1 MTEHAEGVL
10 TSNAKDDKRWDTGA
24 SILNMDVREAI
35 CVPMRGRYGVV
46 GVIYIDTSSPPQQV
60 EEGGNKFRE
69 EHLKLMIAIAH
80 QAALAVEDTSYYS
93 AMLQAERL
101 AAMGQTIATLSHH
114 IKNILQGI
122 RGGSYLIE
130 MGLADDDKEVTR
142 RGWHIVEKN
151 QGRISN
157 LVLDMLTFSKEREP
171 QLVISSLNNV
181 VADVIELMQS
191 RSDELGV
198 SLSWQAHEEMPELL
212 FDPDGMH
219 RAVLNVVTNALDAC
233 EDVDG
238 GHVTVSTAMSK
249 EKKIVQVIIKDN
261 GSGIPPEE
269 VDKMF
274 TLFVSNKG
282 SRGTGL
288 GLSVSQKICNEHG
301 GQIAV
306 QSAAGEGST
315 FTLEIPMVLPPD
327 DLPAFT
333 SDGSSIQAAQSH

>member
-1 MTEHAEGVL
+1 
-10 TSNAKDDKRWDTGA
+10 
-24 SILNMDVREAI
+24 MDIREAI
-35 CVPMRGRYGVV
+35 CIPMRGRYGVV
-46 GVIYIDTSSPPQQV
+46 GVIYIDTSSPPQEL

-171 QLVISSLNNV
+171 QLVASSLNEV
-181 VADVIELMQS
+181 VSDVVELMQS
-191 RSDELGV
+191 RSEELGV
-198 SLSWQAHEEMPELL
+198 ALSWQATEEMPELL
-212 FDPDGMH
+212 FDPEGMH

-233 EDVDG
+233 EDIED
-238 GHVTVSTAMSK
+238 GHVSVSAEMNP
-249 EKKIVQVIIKDN
+249 EKKMARVIIKDN
-261 GSGIPPEE
+261 GSGIPADE

-301 GQIAV
+301 GQIVV
-306 QSAAGEGST
+306 QSAAGEGSE
-315 FTLEIPMVLPPD
+315 FALEIPMVFPPED
-327 DLPAFT
+327 VPTLQG
-333 SDGSSIQAAQSH
+333 DGSSVQEPQPH

>member
-1 MTEHAEGVL
+1 
-10 TSNAKDDKRWDTGA
+10 
-24 SILNMDVREAI
+24 
-35 CVPMRGRYGVV
+35 
-46 GVIYIDTSSPPQQV
+46 
-60 EEGGNKFRE
+60 
-69 EHLKLMIAIAH
+69 
-80 QAALAVEDTSYYS
+80 
-93 AMLQAERL
+93 LQAERL

-171 QLVISSLNNV
+171 QLVASSMNDI
-181 VADVIELMQS
+181 VADVFELMQS
-191 RSDELGV
+191 RSEELDV
-198 SLSWQAHEEMPELL
+198 ALSWAATEDIPELL
-212 FDPDGMH
+212 FDPEGMH

-233 EDVDG
+233 EEVEG
-238 GHVTVSTAMSK
+238 GQVVVSTEMNR
-249 EKKIVQVIIKDN
+249 EKKLVRVIIKDN
-261 GSGIPPEE
+261 GSGIPAEE

-301 GQIAV
+301 GQIIV
-306 QSAAGEGST
+306 QSAAGEGSE
-315 FTLEIPMVLPPD
+315 FILEIPMVFPPD
-327 DLPAFT
+327 DAPTLQNE
-333 SDGSSIQAAQSH
+333 GSSVQQPQPQ